1 MVKYSLCLVLM
12 RKNISA
18 LRALIIVS
26 CIFSLIFVSGFNFSN
41 FTSGSHSYYAS
52 EITCSSPSKGLNC
65 SASAEPGQ
73 RLFRGNP
80 DESTQIRDY
89 GTRYVSS
96 SFAKFIGVFISS
108 TDNFS
113 LVILKVYLI
122 KALLA
127 TYLLFSILI
136 YLKKLK
142 ELKNLIT
149 QMTLLFF
156 SFPYFLS
163 AITSVY
169 PPGLATVAAMSLLV
183 VLRIFIDQYVIS
195 KGLKIFLC
203 LNLLI
208 SSLIIVSN
216 RFETTSYILL
226 CFGVFIVFGTSKS
239 KFFERLKIVGTP
251 LFIFATSFTTVWIFS
266 KPFREL
272 FIKVLRRDFV
282 VLVPALYEDS
292 EMIKQFGRSAVAAQA
307 PYTFI
312 DNIVREI
319 YNSALRDFFEEHFDF
334 VGPYG
339 GVILTIGFLV
349 SFFIPGSLIF
359 LNAFIKNLKPFFSYK
374 KFDGSERKSQIAPL
388 LILFSM
394 VLIPFVAFTPW
405 FIWYIMP
412 LLLSYLW
419 FTNAQLSPGKVSKYL
434 YLTVF
439 VTNSLNYFIYSDQ
452 LGSIYISSFI
462 VRPILLNTL
471 FALAALTL
479 WFQVPRFVNS
489 YSQNLSTK

>member
-1 MVKYSLCLVLM
+1 VVKYSFNIVCML
-12 RKNISA
+12 KNISA
-18 LRALIIVS
+18 LRALIIIS

-41 FTSGSHSYYAS
+41 FTSNSHSYYAS

-65 SASAEPGQ
+65 SASVEPGQ

-80 DESTQIRDY
+80 DESTQIPDY

-108 TDNFS
+108 TNTFR
-113 LVILKVYLI
+113 LVILKVYLV

-127 TYLLFSILI
+127 TYLLFSMLI

-142 ELKNLIT
+142 NLKNLIT
-149 QMTLLFF
+149 QMILFFF

-183 VLRIFIDQYVIS
+183 ILKIFIDQYVVS

-216 RFETTSYILL
+216 RFETTCYILL
-226 CFGVFIVFGTSKS
+226 VFIVFIVFGTDKT
-239 KFFERLKIVGTP
+239 KFFERLKIVSTP
-251 LFIFATSFTTVWIFS
+251 CFIFAASFTTIWIFS
-266 KPFREL
+266 KPFRDL

-292 EMIKQFGRSAVAAQA
+292 EVIKQFGRSAVAAQA
-307 PYTFI
+307 PYTFV
-312 DNIVREI
+312 DNTVREF
-319 YNSALRDFFEEHFDF
+319 YNSPLLGFFEEHFDF
-334 VGPYG
+334 VGPYAG
-339 GVILTIGFLV
+339 EILTIGLIV
-349 SFFIPGSLIF
+349 GFFVPGSLIF
-359 LNAFIKNLKPFFSYK
+359 LNAFIKNLKPFINYR
-374 KFDGSERKSQIAPL
+374 KFDRSQCKPQIAPL
-388 LILFSM
+388 FILFNM

-412 LLLSYLW
+412 LLLSYLL

-439 VTNSLNYFIYSDQ
+439 VTNSLNYFIYNDQ

-479 WFQVPRFVNS
+479 LFQVPKFVNS
-489 YSQNLSTK
+489 YPRNLSTK

>member
-216 RFETTSYILL
+216 RFETTFYMLF
-226 CFGVFIVFGTSKS
+226 CFSVFIVFGTNKY

-251 LFIFATSFTTVWIFS
+251 LFIFTTSFTTVLIFS

-272 FIKVLRRDFV
+272 LIKVLRRDFV

-307 PYTFI
+307 PYTFV
-312 DNIVREI
+312 DNTVREI
-319 YNSALRDFFEEHFDF
+319 YNSPLRGFFEEHFDF
-334 VGPYG
+334 VGPYAG
-339 GVILTIGFLV
+339 GILTIGFLV
-349 SFFIPGSLIF
+349 SFFMPGSLIF
-359 LNAFIKNLKPFFSYK
+359 LNAFIKNLRPFFSFK

-412 LLLSYLW
+412 LLLSYLL
-419 FTNAQLSPGKVSKYL
+419 FANAQLDSEKVSKYL
-434 YLTVF
+434 YLSVF
-439 VTNSLNYFIYSDQ
+439 VSNSLNYFIYNDQ